1 MSAFR
6 KKVRYVGGTG
16 LNLLKPLSDG
26 QNTFVKGVTY
36 TVTSQKDFDRLL
48 KSDFIEVDLVV
59 APVEVEKP
67 EIVKVETQD
76 LGRTLQKGNNTE
88 LNGDSK

>member
-16 LNLLKPLSDG
+16 INLFKPLSDG

-48 KSDFIEVDLVV
+48 KADFIEVDLVV
-59 APVEVEKP
+59 SPVEKP
-67 EIVKVETQD
+67 AEVVKVETQD
-76 LGRTLQKGNNTE
+76 VGRTLQKDNNTA